1 MKTFFTFIII
11 LFFALSYVRISYAQS
26 ETTMQDILETVTGKI
41 TELEDEKDQEIVN
54 VTVDLLGGS
63 NIKTITRYLDPAFDY
78 TVIAFGDRRI
88 SKLRLNVKKMNG
100 EEWEYISE
108 ATGSMPDIKVT
119 PPDYILYSF
128 TINVE
133 EFKPDKST
141 GHFAILIYHKN
152 PLKK

>member
-1 MKTFFTFIII
+1 MKTFLSFIVI
-11 LFFALSYVRISYAQS
+11 LIFVISLTRSLYAQS
-26 ETTMQDILETVTGKI
+26 ETTMQDILETVTGKT

-54 VTVDLLGGS
+54 ITIDLLGGS
-63 NIKTITRYLDPAFDY
+63 NIKTVTRYLDPAFDY

-88 SKLRLNVKKMNG
+88 SKLRLNVKRMNG
-100 EEWEYISE
+100 ADWEYVSE
-108 ATGSMPDIKVT
+108 VTGSMPDLKIT
-119 PPDYILYSF
+119 PPDYVMYSF

-152 PLKK
+152 PLKN

>member
-1 MKTFFTFIII
+1 MKTFLSIIVVLIFAFSFTRT
-11 LFFALSYVRISYAQS
+11 SSAQS
-26 ETTMQDILETVTGKI
+26 ETTMQDILETVTSKI
-41 TELEDEKDQEIVN
+41 YELEDEKDQEVVN

-63 NIKTITRYLDPAFDY
+63 NIKTVTRYLDPAFDY

-88 SKLRLNVKKMNG
+88 SKLRLNVKKMDR
-100 EEWEYISE
+100 EEWEYVSE
-108 ATGSMPDIKVT
+108 VTGSMPNIKVT

-141 GHFAILIYHKN
+141 GHFALLIYHKN